1 MKNAET
7 VPPLDQTSSFIH
19 SYTMLLSQVQRPL
32 TSQDRRQAPEE
43 QVTRTSSQRDILFEM
58 WGVMSELTESDL
70 SVYIIHICNQG
81 CSLFCICSC
90 FLFILVDMPLD
101 MASSIFLLLQSLF
114 FDFFFPTWFL
124 GKTQERLHS
133 ASRSFSSCLCV
144 VQTALVA
151 SRYHHTWRKLQI
163 QKSEFAA
170 DLPVSFS
177 LPTLVRLVLST
188 FSILEVEVFLMLLNA
203 SIF

>member
-1 MKNAET
+1 
-7 VPPLDQTSSFIH
+7 
-19 SYTMLLSQVQRPL
+19 MLLSQVQRPL

-114 FDFFFPTWFL
+114 FDFFFQLDFL
-124 GKTQERLHS
+124 GKLKKGCTQLLDLSLPVCVLSRLLWWLADTITLGGS
-133 ASRSFSSCLCV
+133 YKSRNLSL
-144 VQTALVA
+144 
-151 SRYHHTWRKLQI
+151 LQI
-163 QKSEFAA
+163 Y
-170 DLPVSFS
+170 L
-177 LPTLVRLVLST
+177 
-188 FSILEVEVFLMLLNA
+188 
-203 SIF
+203 